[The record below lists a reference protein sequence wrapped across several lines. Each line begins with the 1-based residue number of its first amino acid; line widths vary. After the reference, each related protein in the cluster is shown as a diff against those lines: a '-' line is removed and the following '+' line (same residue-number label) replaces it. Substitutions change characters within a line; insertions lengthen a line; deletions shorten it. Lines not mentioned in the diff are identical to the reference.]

1 MKIEEERP
9 SIIRAWPLIV
19 LGVIMIIG
27 VTFLAWR
34 LWQVQVVE
42 GSRYGEVQLAQSLRS
57 VELPGLR
64 GRILDR
70 NGVVLADNRPAYAI
84 VLYCEELQQPG
95 KWENTVDA
103 IDALIDQ
110 LAQRLSLP
118 RQITTRTVRRHIHAQ
133 RPMPL
138 TLWEDVDYRT
148 IAYIAEWATELPGL
162 AIIPKSRRHYPN
174 GTLAAHVIG
183 YLGKNPGKLSSE
195 DNPWDYRANE
205 LVGRAGLEKQY
216 EEMLSGASGEEW
228 LRVDSRVYT
237 RERWVE
243 REARAGQDLTLTLD
257 VQLQRVA
264 ENALNGRPG
273 AVVALDPRNG
283 DILTLASA
291 PTYDLNHFIPG
302 ISSDMWKTITNHPQH
317 PLFNRAT
324 QAQYAPG
331 SVFKPFVA
339 IAAQERNFNADTL
352 HDCLG
357 VYKDYNL
364 HLRCANRWG
373 HGELD
378 LRQAI
383 MKSCNPYFCY
393 MGTLVGIDAIAAT
406 AEQAGFGTKTGI
418 DLPEGTESA
427 GLMPTPEKRTARHPV
442 IQKPNGS
449 WYCEGC
455 KQTVA
460 RSHNKWSPADTA
472 QISIGQGTV
481 LATPLQVTVAT
492 AAIASG
498 GDVYRPRLVANDPS
512 GNLVRHLPWAHENIR
527 AVIEGMEAT
536 VTGGTGQT
544 MQVKGVKVA
553 GKTGTAEYN
562 DRGVRRKHVW
572 SVAFAPAE
580 NPEIVVC
587 AMLDN
592 GEGGGKDAGPIVQ
605 KVLAEHFKT
614 QAVQVTPDEETLQD

>member
-9 SIIRAWPLIV
+9 SIIRAWTLFVILAV
-19 LGVIMIIG
+19 MLLGVG
-27 VTFLAWR
+27 FLACR

-42 GSRYGEVQLAQSLRS
+42 GAHYGEAQLAQSLRR

-70 NGVVLADNRPAYAI
+70 NGEVLAENRPAYAI

-95 KWENTVDA
+95 RWENTVDA
-103 IDALIDQ
+103 IDAVIDQ
-110 LAQRLSLP
+110 LAQRLGRP
-118 RQITTRTVRRHIHAQ
+118 RQLTTKAVRRHIHSS

-138 TLWEDVDYRT
+138 TLWEDVDYRE
-148 IAYIAEWATELPGL
+148 IAYISEWATELPGL
-162 AIIPKSRRHYPN
+162 EIIPMSRRHYPN
-174 GTLAAHVIG
+174 GALAAHLIG
-183 YLGKNPGKLSSE
+183 YVGRASAAQESDE
-195 DNPWDYRANE
+195 RWDYR
-205 LVGRAGLEKQY
+205 LPDPHGRAGLEAY
-216 EEMLSGASGEEW
+216 YDHLLSGTSGEEL

-237 RERWVE
+237 RERWVY
-243 REARAGQDLTLTLD
+243 REAKAGQDLTLTLD
-257 VQLQRVA
+257 VKLQRVA
-264 ENALNGRPG
+264 EAALNGRPG

-283 DILTLASA
+283 DVLTLASA
-291 PTYDLNHFIPG
+291 PSYNINTFIPS
-302 ISSDMWKTITNHPQH
+302 ISRDEWKALNTDAQL
-317 PLFNRAT
+317 PLINRAT

-339 IAAQERNFNADTL
+339 IAAQEQNFNADTL
-352 HDCLG
+352 HECLG
-357 VYKDYNL
+357 IYTDHNL

-373 HGELD
+373 HGEIE

-383 MKSCNPYFCY
+383 MKSCNPYFCF
-393 MGTLVGIDAIAAT
+393 MGSHVGVAAIAAT
-406 AEQAGFGTKTGI
+406 AEQAGFGKRTGI
-418 DLPEGTESA
+418 DLPGEYA
-427 GLMPTPEKRTARHPV
+427 GLMPTPEWKLRRHPV
-442 IQKPNGS
+442 IREANGS
-449 WYCEGC
+449 WFCKAC
-455 KQTVA
+455 KQRVA
-460 RSHNKWSPADTA
+460 KNHALWTPADTA

-481 LATPLQVTVAT
+481 LATPLQVATAT

-498 GDVYRPRLVANDPS
+498 GSVYQPRLANF
-512 GNLVRHLPWAHENIR
+512 GNAKGTLIRHLPWARENIR

-572 SVAFAPAE
+572 CVAFAPAD

-587 AMLDN
+587 AMMDN
-592 GEGGGKDAGPIVQ
+592 GIGGGRDAGPIVQ

-614 QAVQVTPDEETLQD
+614 QAVQVTADEESLQD

>member
-9 SIIRAWPLIV
+9 SVIRAWTLIV
-19 LGVIMIIG
+19 LLAVILLGVF
-27 VTFLAWR
+27 FLVGR

-42 GSRYGEVQLAQSLRS
+42 GSRYGEAQLAQSLRR

-70 NGVVLADNRPAYAI
+70 NGEVLADNRPAYSI

-103 IDALIDQ
+103 IDTLIDQ
-110 LAQRLSLP
+110 LAQRLGLP
-118 RQITTRTVRRHIHAQ
+118 RQITTKAVRRHIHSK

-138 TLWEDVDYRT
+138 TLWEDVDYRS
-148 IAYIAEWATELPGL
+148 IAYISEWATELPGL
-162 AIIPKSRRHYPN
+162 AILPMSRRHYPN
-174 GTLAAHVIG
+174 GALAAHIIG
-183 YLGKNPGKLSSE
+183 YVGRSATPQDTAE
-195 DNPWDYRANE
+195 RWDYR
-205 LVGRAGLEKQY
+205 LPDPRGRAGIEAYYDQL
-216 EEMLSGASGEEW
+216 LAGTSGEEL

-237 RERWVE
+237 RERWVY
-243 REARAGQDLTLTLD
+243 REAKAGQDLTLTLD
-257 VQLQRVA
+257 VKLQRIA
-264 ENALNGRPG
+264 EAALNGRPG

-283 DILTLASA
+283 DVLALASA
-291 PTYDLNHFIPG
+291 PSYDINSFIPG
-302 ISSDMWKTITNHPQH
+302 ISKDAWNALNTNPRL
-317 PLFNRAT
+317 PLINRAT

-352 HDCLG
+352 HECLG
-357 VYKDYNL
+357 VYTDHNL

-373 HGELD
+373 HGEIE

-383 MKSCNPYFCY
+383 MRSCNPYFCF
-393 MGTLVGIDAIAAT
+393 MGSHVGIEAIAAT

-418 DLPEGTESA
+418 DLPGEYA
-427 GLMPTPEKRTARHPV
+427 GLMPTPEWKTRRHPI
-442 IQKPNGS
+442 IQEADGS
-449 WYCEGC
+449 WFCEHC
-455 KQTVA
+455 KERVS
-460 RSHNKWSPADTA
+460 RNHNKWTPADTA

-481 LATPLQVTVAT
+481 LATPLQVATAT

-498 GDVYRPRLVANDPS
+498 GDVFRPRLVS
-512 GNLVRHLPWAHENIR
+512 FGNPQGSLIRHLPWAHENIR

-544 MQVKGVKVA
+544 MQVKGIKVA

-562 DRGVRRKHVW
+562 DHGTRRKHVW
-572 SVAFAPAE
+572 CTAFAPAD

-614 QAVQVTPDEETLQD
+614 QAIHVITDEETLRD